1 MTNPK
6 RPRATF
12 LYLTSAIVVGSMFVA
27 SLLLASS
34 RKRAEAEE
42 SNQRKDVQQKG
53 VLVQVATVDK
63 APATRRVTLTGD
75 VRPFREA
82 TLYAKVSG
90 YLKMVNV
97 DKGDPV
103 QKDEVLGVI
112 EAPEVEQQ
120 VASKRADLDIKKL
133 TDQRYTSLAKTGLVS
148 QQDRDRAQA
157 DVQIANADLMQ
168 LKALR
173 GYEVIRAPFAGVIT
187 GRHADPGALLQAAT
201 SSESALAL
209 VDVAEVDRLRIFVY
223 VGQVEAVGIH
233 EGDHVEVTSDE
244 YPDKKIDAT
253 ITRFS
258 KDLDPKTRTMLTEID
273 IDNKAA
279 GLLPGIFVHVKF
291 AIAQPPS
298 LIVPADALVLHGG
311 ATLVAR
317 VVDGHARFVPVDAGN
332 SDGLN
337 VRVRKGLE
345 VGDQVVLHPGDDV
358 AEGAPVRIAKAAG
371 SPKPS

>member
-1 MTNPK
+1 MTQK
-6 RPRATF
+6 KKPRATF
-12 LYLTSAIVVGSMFVA
+12 LYSTGGIVVGAMLAA
-27 SLLLASS
+27 SLLLGSS

-42 SNQRKDVQQKG
+42 ADQRKTTQQKG
-53 VLVQVATVDK
+53 VLVQVATVDT
-63 APATRRVTLTGD
+63 ASPTRSVTLTGD

-90 YLKMVNV
+90 YLKMVAV
-97 DKGDPV
+97 DKGDAV
-103 QKDEVLGVI
+103 HEGEVLGVI

-133 TDQRYTSLAKTGLVS
+133 TDQRYSNLAKTGLVS

-157 DVQIANADLMQ
+157 DVQIANADLLA

-223 VGQVEAVGIH
+223 IGQVEAVGVH
-233 EGDHVEVTSDE
+233 EGDKVEITSDE
-244 YPDKKIDAT
+244 YPDRNIQAT

-273 IDNKAA
+273 IDNKTP
-279 GLLPGIFVHVKF
+279 GLLPGIFVRVRF
-291 AIAQPPS
+291 LVAQPAA
-298 LIVPADALVLHGG
+298 LTIPADALVLHGG

-317 VVDGHARFVPVDAGN
+317 VEDGHARFVKVVAGN
-332 SDGLN
+332 SDGQV
-337 VRVRKGLE
+337 VRVRHGLS
-345 VGDQVVLHPGDDV
+345 VGDRVVLHPGDDV
-358 AEGAPVRIAKAAG
+358 VEGGPVRIATQ
-371 SPKPS
+371 